1 MDHAYKMDHAYMQLS
16 EETYS
21 VISAHSC
28 WSMEITEPHIKS
40 V

>member
-1 MDHAYKMDHAYMQLS
+1 MDHAYMQLS

-21 VISAHSC
+21 VISVNSF
-28 WSMEITEPHIKS
+28 WNMEISEPHIKL

>member
-1 MDHAYKMDHAYMQLS
+1 MDHAYMQLS

-21 VISAHSC
+21 VISVHSF
-28 WSMEITEPHIKS
+28 WNMEITEAHIKL